1 MHIQFLGKTCVD
13 KMLSCSTGIRAK
25 QLTWKSYENH
35 NFVKINKTQ
44 IHGKILLLLAACD

>member
-13 KMLSCSTGIRAK
+13 KMLSCSTEIRAK